1 MTHKNTSA
9 QQSGAALI
17 VGLVMLVL
25 ITVMLL
31 AALNIGTTNFR
42 AVGNMQFREEA
53 IAAANAAIQERMSS
67 SFDSAPTTS
76 PTTVDINR
84 DGVYEEVIVTP
95 TCIAV
100 TQVFSA
106 PPSSLSL
113 GPSMSAAPVWNTT
126 WDITATVT
134 DPTTGTSVAVSSGV
148 RVQLSNADKVASC
161 DAP

>member
-1 MTHKNTSA
+1 MSHAHTRTP
-9 QQSGAALI
+9 QDGAALI

-31 AALNIGTTNFR
+31 AALNLGTTNFR

-67 SFDSAPTTS
+67 DFDTVPTTS
-76 PTTVDINR
+76 TTTVDINR
-84 DGVYEEVIVTP
+84 DGVWETVSVTP

-113 GPSMSAAPVWNTT
+113 GPSMSAAPVWNTS

-134 DPTTGTSVAVSSGV
+134 DGNTGASVAVSSGV
-148 RVQLSNADKVASC
+148 RVQLSNADRVVAC
-161 DAP
+161 P